1 MLPPGWPNRLLT
13 ADATVAARVGHLCDL
28 CVSSLDISGASV
40 QLIASGPHRVT
51 VHATDRVADQLDD
64 LQLELG
70 EGPAVDAVRTTG
82 PMLEDELEHAG
93 ALRWP
98 WFSPAAV
105 RLGVGAAYAWPVQ
118 VGATPLGI
126 LGLHRRRPGALEAA
140 EVADAAVVA
149 DAVAIVLLDTP
160 DIGSADVLVWI
171 ITDQSRF
178 RAEVHQA
185 TGMLT
190 VQLDL
195 GILDAFARLCA
206 AAYADARSIGDL
218 AHDIITHRIRLDAG

>member
-1 MLPPGWPNRLLT
+1 MLPPNWPEQLLT
-13 ADATVAARVGHLCDL
+13 AGGTVAARVGHLCDL

-40 QLIASGPHRVT
+40 QLIAGDPHRVT
-51 VHATDRVADQLDD
+51 VHATDPVADQLDD

-82 PMLEDELEHAG
+82 PVLEDELEHAG

-118 VGATPLGI
+118 VGATSLGI
-126 LGLHRRRPGALEAA
+126 LGLYRRRPGTLEDA
-140 EVADAAVVA
+140 EVADVTAVA
-149 DAVAIVLLDTP
+149 DAVAIVLLDAP

-171 ITDQSRF
+171 ITDQSRY

-190 VQLDL
+190 VQLNL

-206 AAYADARSIGDL
+206 AAYADGRSIGEL
-218 AHDIITHRIRLDAG
+218 AHDIVTRRIRLDDA

>member
-1 MLPPGWPNRLLT
+1 MLPPGWPEQLLT
-13 ADATVAARVGHLCDL
+13 AGGRVSSRVARLCEL

-40 QLIASGPHRVT
+40 QLIASEPHRVT
-51 VHATDRVADQLDD
+51 VHATDRVAARLDE
-64 LQLELG
+64 LQVELG
-70 EGPAVDAVRTTG
+70 EGPAVDAARTTG
-82 PMLEDELEHAG
+82 PVLEDELEHAG
-93 ALRWP
+93 TLRWP

-105 RLGVGAAYAWPVQ
+105 RLGVAAAYAWPVQ
-118 VGATPLGI
+118 VGATSLGV
-126 LGLHRRRPGALEAA
+126 LGLYRQRSGALADA
-140 EVADAAVVA
+140 EVADVAAVA

-160 DIGSADVLVWI
+160 EIGSVDVLVWVL
-171 ITDQSRF
+171 TDQTRF

-206 AAYADARSIGDL
+206 AAYADGRSVGEL
-218 AHDIITHRIRLDAG
+218 AHDIVTRRVRLDVA